1 MPFQLDIV
9 TPEAKTFSDQV
20 DDVIVPGSEGELGI
34 LVNHAPL
41 VTTLKPGELR
51 YRKDGVEYHLA
62 VGEGILEV
70 TPNRVAVLTDLAI
83 GAAEI
88 DEAAVEAAL
97 QRAQDALN
105 DKISDEEFAAVEAS
119 IAKSMA
125 QLHLKRRRRKSI

>member
-9 TPEAKTFSDQV
+9 TPEARTFSDQV

-51 YRKDGVEYHLA
+51 YRKDGVEHHLA

-70 TPNRVAVLTDLAI
+70 TPHRVAVLTDLAI
-83 GAAEI
+83 GAADI
-88 DEAAVEAAL
+88 DEATVEAAL

-105 DKISDEEFAAVEAS
+105 DKISDEEVAAVEAS

-125 QLHLKRRRRKSI
+125 QLHLKRRRRKTI